1 MKIARSR
8 LPIPPLS
15 QLKVALFDAFDTL
28 ILLDKDELPRSL
40 AVRCG
45 YIGVEVSPEQ
55 MIEVWKRVKPFV
67 ALASKDPKLAD
78 SMRAGHR
85 EYWEEIFTFVL
96 REIGVQEDPR
106 DWAGRL
112 YESPVP
118 SIGLDVPPDVPWG
131 LSRLREMNLTIGLI
145 TNTHAKM
152 SELAAELGL
161 APLLDFI
168 VTSTDAGAE
177 KPDPAIF
184 RLALER
190 GEAQPKEAVYVGDSY
205 EVDVLGGEAAGIPGI
220 LIDRAGKFP
229 DAEGPRIESLMELPA
244 MLQGS
249 ED

>member
-1 MKIARSR
+1 MTQSR
-8 LPIPPLS
+8 LSVPPFD
-15 QLKVALFDAFDTL
+15 QLKAVLFDAFDTL
-28 ILLDKDELPRSL
+28 ILLDKNEVPRSL

-45 YIGVEVSPEQ
+45 YIGIEVSAER
-55 MIEVWKRVKPFV
+55 MIGAWKGLKPFM
-67 ALASKDPKLAD
+67 AQASKDPAIAESIKARGRD
-78 SMRAGHR
+78 
-85 EYWEEIFTFVL
+85 YWERAFMFIL
-96 REIGVQEDPR
+96 AEIGVQGDLR

-118 SIGLDVPPDVPWG
+118 TIGLDIPPDVPWG

-145 TNTHAKM
+145 TNTHTKM
-152 SELAAELGL
+152 PELAAELGL

-184 RLALER
+184 QLALRKAEVN
-190 GEAQPKEAVYVGDSY
+190 PNEAVFVGDVY
-205 EVDVLGGEAAGIPGI
+205 AVDILGSEAVGMTGI
-220 LIDRAGKFP
+220 LIDRAGKSL

-249 ED
+249 EG

>member
-1 MKIARSR
+1 MKMAQSR

-28 ILLDKDELPRSL
+28 ILIDKDELPRSL

-45 YIGVEVSPEQ
+45 YIGIEVSPEQ
-55 MIEVWKRVKPFV
+55 TIEVWKGVKPFV

-85 EYWEEIFTFVL
+85 EYWEEIFTFIL
-96 REIGVQEDPR
+96 KEIGVPGDPR
-106 DWAGRL
+106 EWAGRL

-118 SIGLDVPPDVPWG
+118 SIGLDIPPDVPWG

-145 TNTHAKM
+145 TNTHTNM
-152 SELAAELGL
+152 PELAVELGL
-161 APLLDFI
+161 ATLLDFI

-190 GEAQPKEAVYVGDSY
+190 GEAQPEEAIYVGDSY

-229 DAEGPRIESLMELPA
+229 DAEGPRIESLMKLPA

-249 ED
+249 EG